1 MKRLALSIALL
12 ALSFTA
18 ASPARADWAVIR
30 FADGQCDIVPAIFW
44 SGWPTIAVATD
55 CASVFFEREWAIAHG
70 ICNGLP
76 F

>member
-44 SGWPTIAVATD
+44 HGWPKIAVTPD
-55 CASVFFEREWAIAHG
+55 YASALWERNWAIVRG
-70 ICNGLP
+70 VCNQVP